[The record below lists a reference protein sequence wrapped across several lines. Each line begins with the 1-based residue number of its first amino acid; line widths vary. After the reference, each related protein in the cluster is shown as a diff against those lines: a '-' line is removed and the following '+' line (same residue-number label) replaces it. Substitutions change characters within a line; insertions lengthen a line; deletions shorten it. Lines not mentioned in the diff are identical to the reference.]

1 MYNSIYIYMFYMWV
15 IYEVDVGKYSLHG
28 GYGNGFV

>member
-1 MYNSIYIYMFYMWV
+1 MYNSIYMFYMWV

-28 GYGNGFV
+28 GYGNGSV